1 MKKLRKIV
9 SLLLAVAML
18 MSLCAVQVGATSQV
32 AGTIVI
38 TDASEGTTFSAYK
51 MLDLT
56 YDDNTGSYTYYFTA
70 SSDWYDFFTDT
81 IYGINGTYTTY
92 TQVGDYYYV
101 TWIANEDS
109 ATLQA
114 FANAAKTYATVT
126 KSITATDTATA
137 DSTGTA
143 TFSGLDLGY
152 YFVSSSTGT
161 LIALDSTENYVEIVD
176 KNAKPQV
183 TKTVYDEAD
192 QDFNETSTS
201 TSIDLT
207 DTVYYQVKIEGI
219 DEITTLVLHDALPD
233 GFELTSGSISVKL
246 YYYDDQGVLQT
257 PVTLATT
264 TDYSIDDNPSCS
276 VTGCDFEVD
285 FTALI
290 AQTSSGNYYDYVLSV
305 TDPAKSYIIV
315 SYSATVTDSSEISY
329 GNGSGDGNVNTV
341 TLESDVER
349 ESTATVYTY
358 DIYVYKFTGTN
369 DSDLP
374 GTALEDATFTL
385 SDGTNYAVFST
396 DTDGNYVL
404 EYWSSTV
411 VESDSSGYSSYI
423 TTDSNGLLHV
433 IGLDDGSYYLTETT
447 APDGYALISGSKTI
461 TISDGA
467 VTTDT
472 YAYSSAIAASTVY
485 NSTESEMPSTGGI
498 GTTIFY
504 VVGGILVLG
513 AVVLIIARKRM
524 KSDEE

>member
-18 MSLCAVQVGATSQV
+18 MSICAVQVGATAGS

-38 TDASEGTTFSAYK
+38 KDASEGTEFSAYK

-56 YDDNTGSYTYYFTA
+56 YDSTSGSYAYTIA
-70 SSDWYDFFTDT
+70 DGWEDFFTDT
-81 IYGINGTYTTY
+81 GIDDVYVTLTT
-92 TQVGDYYYV
+92 VGSVTYV
-101 TWIANEDS
+101 TWKDGVSQDS
-109 ATLQA
+109 TTLQA
-114 FANAAKTYATVT
+114 FANAAKTYAESNTG
-126 KSITATDTATA
+126 SITPVTATA
-137 DSTGTA
+137 DSSGTA
-143 TFSGLDLGY
+143 TFTGLDLGY

-183 TKTVYDEAD
+183 TKTVYNEEDAD
-192 QDFNETSTS
+192 FDETSTS

-246 YYYDDQGVLQT
+246 YYYDAQSELQN
-257 PVTLATT
+257 VTLATT
-264 TDYSIDDNPSCS
+264 TDYTIDDSPSCS

-305 TDPAKSYIIV
+305 SDPASSYLIV

-329 GNGSGDGNVNTV
+329 GNDQGDGNVNTV

-349 ESTATVYTY
+349 TSTATVYTY
-358 DIYVYKFTGTN
+358 DIYVYKFTA
-369 DSDLP
+369 DSDTDLP
-374 GTALEDATFTL
+374 GTALEGATFTL
-385 SDGTNYAVFST
+385 SDGTNYAVFIT

-404 EYWSSTV
+404 SSWSSTV
-411 VESDSSGYSSYI
+411 VENNSGASSYI
-423 TTDSNGLLHV
+423 TTGSDGLLHV

-461 TISDGA
+461 TIYEGA

-472 YAYSSAIAASTVY
+472 YAYSTDIAASTVY
-485 NSTESEMPSTGGI
+485 NSKSSEMPSTGGI

-504 VVGGILVLG
+504 VVGGVLVLG
-513 AVVLIIARKRM
+513 AIIMIITRKRM